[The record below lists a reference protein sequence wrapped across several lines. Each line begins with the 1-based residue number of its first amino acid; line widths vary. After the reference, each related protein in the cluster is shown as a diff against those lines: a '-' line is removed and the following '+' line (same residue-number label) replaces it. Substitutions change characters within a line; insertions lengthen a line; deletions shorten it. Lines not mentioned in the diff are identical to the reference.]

1 MWCPFGGSRM
11 GLPTRRLAPAIEV
24 PISCPA
30 QEYSAGG
37 NFLGDALPQ
46 PQATRVPTLLLL
58 AGFLSRQRALSG
70 SSTIAVVYM
79 DKCRDLADERI
90 LIGIQNAIGI
100 DDAPEHFDD
109 PDALSPTQSLTD
121 DVGEWIILL
130 RILDALLGGRYGAI
144 KLGAIHVEARR
155 QKIADEA
162 KLARIE
168 AFIHAARLY
177 Q

>member
-1 MWCPFGGSRM
+1 MSSPFGGSRM
-11 GLPTRRLAPAIEV
+11 RLPTRRFAPALEV
-24 PISCPA
+24 PSSCPA

-37 NFLGDALPQ
+37 NLLGDALPQ
-46 PQATRVPTLLLL
+46 PPATRAPMLLL

-70 SSTIAVVYM
+70 SGTIAVVYM
-79 DKCRDLADERI
+79 DKCCNLADERI

-109 PDALSPTQSLTD
+109 LDALSPTQSLTD
-121 DVGEWIILL
+121 DVGEWVILL
-130 RILDALLGGRYGAI
+130 RILDALLGGRHGAI